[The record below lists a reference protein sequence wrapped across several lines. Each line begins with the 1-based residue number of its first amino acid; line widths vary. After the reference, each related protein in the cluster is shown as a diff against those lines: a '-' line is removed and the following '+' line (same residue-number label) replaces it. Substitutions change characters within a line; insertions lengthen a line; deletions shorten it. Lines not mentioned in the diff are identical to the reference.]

1 MRADPRVLVVRAA
14 GDASAADTDTPLV
27 HFCQE
32 LCDELAGE
40 PAITLA
46 LSVPVDPAAALR
58 MAEGREGGLIFVV
71 VGRRERLDA
80 TTNLLGQFSVD
91 VLPIIFDLD
100 DGTARLD
107 LRVGGRT
114 NIVGLV
120 KVVVDAVRSIS
131 GTPDEE
137 VPPGEII
144 DLATRFQR
152 RDGPERDAQR
162 AQLPV
167 AADGS
172 VNIHI
177 RQSLRTALDWADAAT
192 GVLVDLWSD
201 EPGEE
206 SAVYG
211 LSWDRL
217 LASLERLL
225 GIRDAPMDKAEEQF
239 RLVRA
244 MLVHPTAQHTPLV
257 SLWKLLDRDDLSIK
271 LIMLVLAP
279 ELDIRF
285 QRLFGALHDD
295 MGRRHVSMGLACT
308 ILAAATAKATPRR
321 IRSDLS
327 ALARLRE
334 FRLIEGFGDTM
345 PAADDSLRIDPS
357 LLDWLITGRTS
368 WLTADPAFD
377 AIRRQPPAD
386 ALKLLPAGRRNE
398 ILSAEMPG
406 VKRQGDPSQFYATLL
421 SGSEPGWIEV
431 EASVLADREL
441 RIGPPAEAMSPDV
454 LDRILRQAIRASQ
467 LTGSRLVVDMMEPEP
482 HGETFWRAL
491 ARRLPLC
498 APLPLVIADNP
509 AWLLSLTAGE
519 QIAVVPLSP
528 VAQEYRI
535 QAIRA
540 AIASSGEP
548 QEELAAELA
557 ERFRVP
563 LAALPDVPPL
573 AIAEAARA
581 HLGQPGE
588 AEWKAAF
595 RSVAGSRLPHLARRV
610 PPRARPEHGS
620 LLDRVVLP
628 KGQRDQLET
637 LISHVRVGGKVL
649 RDWHFGD
656 LLDARG
662 VSALF
667 SGESGTGKTTAAHA
681 VASELGADLYVVDL
695 ARIVSKY
702 IGETEKNLEIIF
714 TGAERAGAVL
724 LFDEA
729 DALFGK
735 RSAVNDAHDRYANIE
750 VAYLLQRIETYDG
763 LAILTTNHPGNID
776 PAFARRLRFTVDFPF
791 PAPQDR
797 LRIWEQAIPVHSPH
811 RGPELDF
818 TLAARRLETNGGSIR
833 QMVLHALMA
842 AAGTKDGVVRP
853 DHLRGAARTELVR
866 LGKHDKLQGVDDLFC
881 RPLEDAA

>member
-1 MRADPRVLVVRAA
+1 MRADPKVLVVRAA
-14 GDASAADTDTPLV
+14 GVEADAGDTHLF

-40 PAITLA
+40 PSITLA
-46 LSVPVDPAAALR
+46 SPVPVDPAAAVGV
-58 MAEGREGGLIFVV
+58 ADGSDANLIFVV
-71 VGRRERLDA
+71 VARRE
-80 TTNLLGQFSVD
+80 LLGAATALLDQFSFD
-91 VLPIIFDLD
+91 VPPISVVFDE
-100 DGTARLD
+100 GTANLELREVGRAQIVD
-107 LRVGGRT
+107 LVLIAVQSIG
-114 NIVGLV
+114 
-120 KVVVDAVRSIS
+120 DA
-131 GTPDEE
+131 
-137 VPPGEII
+137 
-144 DLATRFQR
+144 
-152 RDGPERDAQR
+152 PEREGPSGEVIDFAQR
-162 AQLPV
+162 LRGEEAPGRDSRQAQLPV
-167 AADGS
+167 AADGK
-172 VNIHI
+172 VHLHI

-201 EPGEE
+201 NPGEE

-225 GIRDAPMDKAEEQF
+225 GIRDAPMERAQEQF
-239 RLVRA
+239 RLVQA
-244 MLVHPTAQHTPLV
+244 MLVHPSAEHTPLV
-257 SLWKLLDRDDLSIK
+257 RLSRLLDRDDLAIK
-271 LIMLVLAP
+271 LIMIALAP

-295 MGRRHVSMGLACT
+295 MGRRYVSMGLACA
-308 ILAAATAKATPRR
+308 ILATATAKATPRR

-327 ALARLRE
+327 ALARFRD
-334 FRLIEGFGDTM
+334 FRLIEGFGDAM
-345 PAADDSLRIDPS
+345 PAADEPLRIDPR
-357 LLDWLITGRTS
+357 LLDWLITGETS

-377 AIRRQPPAD
+377 AIRRPTPAD
-386 ALKLLPAGRRNE
+386 ALDLLPAGRREE
-398 ILSAEMPG
+398 ILRAENHG
-406 VKRQGDPSQFYATLL
+406 VKRQGDPSQFTAVLL

-431 EASVLADREL
+431 EAAALAECEL
-441 RIGPPAEAMSPDV
+441 RIGPPAEAMPPET
-454 LDRILRQAIRASQ
+454 LDRILREAIRASR
-467 LTGSRLVVDMMEPEP
+467 LVDSRLVVDMMEPGP
-482 HGETFWRAL
+482 QGAIFWRTL
-491 ARRLPLC
+491 APLLPLC
-498 APLPLVIADNP
+498 APQPLVIADNP
-509 AWLLSLTAGE
+509 AWLLSLTASE
-519 QIAVVPLSP
+519 RVAVASLPP
-528 VAQEYRI
+528 VRQAFRI
-535 QAIRA
+535 EAICA
-540 AIASSGEP
+540 AIAIGGEP
-548 QEELAAELA
+548 DERLAAELA
-557 ERFRVP
+557 ERFRMP

-573 AIAEAARA
+573 AIAEAAKN
-581 HLGQPGE
+581 HVGQPGE

-610 PPRARPEHGS
+610 PPRAAPPHGS

-628 KGQRDQLET
+628 TGQRRQLET
-637 LISHVRVGGKVL
+637 LVSHVRVGGKVL

-681 VASELGADLYVVDL
+681 VASELGTDLYVVDL

-714 TGAERAGAVL
+714 TEAERAGAVL

-750 VAYLLQRIETYDG
+750 VAYLLQRVETFDG

-776 PAFARRLRFTVDFPF
+776 PAFSRRLRFTVEFPF

-797 LRIWEQAIPVHSPH
+797 LQIWEQAIPRDSPH
-811 RGPELDF
+811 RGAELDF
-818 TLAARRLETNGGSIR
+818 TLAARRLEVNGGSIR

-842 AAGTKDGVVRP
+842 AAATRDGVVRCE
-853 DHLRGAARTELVR
+853 HLRDAARTELSR

-881 RPLEDAA
+881 RPLESAA